1 MNELTNNFF
10 NIFVLILILLIME
23 YDDIIPF
30 KKEN

>member
-1 MNELTNNFF
+1 MNELTNNFL